1 MYLYG
6 DTAYM
11 WMDISKNLCFNLYMQ
26 DWNGVARVFPV
37 VTELG
42 RNARYGTVYERIP
55 DHNCNSRGGG
65 HNAHAENEKKARLLY

>member
-1 MYLYG
+1 
-6 DTAYM
+6 
-11 WMDISKNLCFNLYMQ
+11 MQ

-65 HNAHAENEKKARLLY
+65 GHNAHAENEKKARLLY